1 MGPYINR
8 CLTGPGAAGECK
20 VVNFPVSGFVFGE
33 FSVGADL
40 RNGQS
45 GRFIVR
51 CVRFAASPERGGYR
65 PAEYLETEQ
74 FWLQSRNSGVAEGLK
89 NRFLGKCQEKSIYLQ
104 LLITD

>member
-51 CVRFAASPERGGYR
+51 RARFAVGPEGAATARSGNSKPGNFGSKVEIVGGQRG
-65 PAEYLETEQ
+65 
-74 FWLQSRNSGVAEGLK
+74 
-89 NRFLGKCQEKSIYLQ
+89 
-104 LLITD
+104 

>member
-8 CLTGPGAAGECK
+8 CLTGPGVAGECK

-40 RNGQS
+40 RNGQA

-51 CVRFAASPERGGYR
+51 RARFAVGPERGGNR
-65 PAEYLETEQ
+65 PVRQLETRQ
-74 FWLQSRNSGVAEGLK
+74 FWFQSRNSGRAEGLK